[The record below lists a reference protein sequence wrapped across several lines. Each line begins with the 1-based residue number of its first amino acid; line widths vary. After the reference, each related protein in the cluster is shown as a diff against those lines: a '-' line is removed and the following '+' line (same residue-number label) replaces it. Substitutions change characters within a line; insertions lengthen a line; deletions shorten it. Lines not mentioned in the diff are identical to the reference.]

1 MSSDAMRSILSVAIL
16 AFVAAILWMMNN
28 GLIAE
33 TMRDL
38 ALIVVGAILSKFTGV
53 YDFYFGSSDGS
64 KRKTELSAPQEEST
78 LDLTGAEIDR

>member
-1 MSSDAMRSILSVAIL
+1 MNSDAMRVLLSVAII

-28 GLIAE
+28 GMIPA

-64 KRKTELSAPQEEST
+64 KRKTELSAQQEEGT
-78 LDLTGAEIDR
+78 LDLTGAEADR